1 MLWLTQVQPLKT
13 RLTEAA
19 QGSHIVQVMAKSL
32 EAVKDEV
39 QSLQQKMGEAAP
51 AKHAA
56 IPAGLGFGKM
66 DT

>member
-1 MLWLTQVQPLKT
+1 M
-13 RLTEAA
+13 
-19 QGSHIVQVMAKSL
+19 HIVQVMAKSL

-56 IPAGLGFGKM
+56 IPAGLGFGEM